1 MSPEPQGALKLEER
15 FEPLDCPTHGQ
26 QRVRV
31 FKLFDDWSPPRC
43 PTCEADQEQART
55 DEEAA
60 RLRREAAEHRDRLI
74 RKHLQHAAVPP
85 RFEGKSFA
93 DYTASDPGATKAL
106 ATCRTYADRFAEHLR
121 AGTSLILC
129 GNAGT
134 GKTHLACAVANHVI
148 REHAKA
154 AVYMTAGRAFRRVK
168 DTYRKNSQ
176 VGEQDALS
184 AFAVPDLL
192 ILDEIG
198 VQYGSDAERNILFEI
213 VNERYEQMKPTA
225 LISNLALPALTDFAG
240 ERVIDRLKENGGK
253 LVVFDWKSHRGAA

>member
-1 MSPEPQGALKLEER
+1 MSSELKMEER
-15 FEPLDCPTHGQ
+15 FETLDCPTHGP
-26 QRVRV
+26 QRVR
-31 FKLFDDWSPPRC
+31 LFRLFADWAPARC
-43 PTCEADQEQART
+43 PVCEAEQEQARS

-60 RLRREAAEHRDRLI
+60 RQIRDTAEHRDRLI

-93 DYTASDPGATKAL
+93 AFTATDSSSAKAL
-106 ATCRTYADRFAEHLR
+106 ATCRSYADRFLDHLR
-121 AGTSLILC
+121 TGTSLILC

-134 GKTHLACAVANHVI
+134 GKTHLACAVADQVI
-148 REHAKA
+148 RNHSKA
-154 AVYMTAGRAFRRVK
+154 AVYMTAGRAFRKVK

-176 VGEQDALS
+176 VSEQDALS
-184 AFAVPDLL
+184 AFAAPDLL

-213 VNERYEQMKPTA
+213 VNERYEQMKPTV
-225 LISNLALPALTDFAG
+225 LISNLALPALTEFAG

-253 LVVFDWKSHRGAA
+253 LIVFDWKSHRGAA